1 MEVVIDEVVSRIRAV
16 DGQTLL
22 SPQVARELV
31 RLTLDA
37 ARDERE
43 RERRRDEETRIPG
56 ASGGEPGR

>member
-43 RERRRDEETRIPG
+43 RERRRDEEIRIPG